1 MHAEEAAGERTLG
14 VYKEHCICK
23 SDYAAQEDRHSCGKL
38 CLKGTDMAET
48 TIKDIAKQCGVGI
61 STVSRAINNH
71 PDINPET
78 RRMIMQV
85 IEETG
90 FIPNN
95 SARNLKRTDAK
106 CIAVLVKGITN
117 PFFSSMIRIIE
128 EETQRNR
135 YALVLRHVEAYED
148 EVDVALELEKEKRL
162 RGIVFLGGM
171 FTHSEEK
178 LSKLNVPFIFS
189 TIGVDISDRIGRVEF
204 SNIAVDDKLESK
216 KMTGYLLDLGHRSIA
231 LVAEKPEEAIG
242 RRRVEGYREAFAERG
257 IPVPEQLICYVQEDI
272 DHYSMENGYIT
283 VKKLLESGG
292 KVTAIYATADSL
304 AIGACRAV
312 LEAGKRIPGDISV
325 AGYDGIEMGEYYNP
339 KLTTIK
345 QPVEEMAKKTIRVL
359 FDVIAG
365 REEHQQII
373 FPAELV
379 VRESTGSCA
388 HREG

>member
-1 MHAEEAAGERTLG
+1 
-14 VYKEHCICK
+14 
-23 SDYAAQEDRHSCGKL
+23 
-38 CLKGTDMAET
+38 MAEI

-78 RRMIMQV
+78 RKMVMQV

-117 PFFSSMIRIIE
+117 PFFSNMIRIIE
-128 EETQRNR
+128 EETQRNK
-135 YALVLRHVEAYED
+135 YALVLRHVEADED

-162 RGIVFLGGM
+162 RGIVFLGGR

-178 LSKLNVPFIFS
+178 INKLNVPFIFS

-204 SNIAVDDKLESK
+204 SNISVDDKLESE
-216 KMTGYLLDLGHRSIA
+216 KMTEYLLSLGHRRI
-231 LVAEKPEEAIG
+231 VFVTERPEESIG
-242 RRRVEGYREAFAERG
+242 RRRIEGYREAFVKRELA
-257 IPVPEQLICYVQEDI
+257 VPEELICYVQDEL
-272 DHYSMENGYIT
+272 DHFSMENGYIT
-283 VKKLLESGG
+283 TKKLLESPEN
-292 KVTAIYATADSL
+292 VTAIYAASDSL
-304 AIGACRAV
+304 AIGVCRAV
-312 LEAGKRIPGDISV
+312 LEAGKRIPEDISV

-359 FDVIAG
+359 LDVIAG
-365 REEHQQII
+365 REDHQQIV
-373 FPAELV
+373 FPARLV
-379 VRESTGSCA
+379 ERESTA
-388 HREG
+388 AIRER

>member
-1 MHAEEAAGERTLG
+1 
-14 VYKEHCICK
+14 
-23 SDYAAQEDRHSCGKL
+23 
-38 CLKGTDMAET
+38 MAEI

-78 RRMIMQV
+78 RKKIMEV

-117 PFFSSMIRIIE
+117 PFFSNMIQIIE
-128 EETQRNR
+128 EETQRNK
-135 YALVLRHVEAYED
+135 YALVLRHVEAFED

-162 RGIVFLGGM
+162 RGIVFLGGR
-171 FTHSEEK
+171 FIHSEEK
-178 LSKLNVPFIFS
+178 LGKLNVPFIFS
-189 TIGVDISDRIGRVEF
+189 TIGVDLSDRIGKVEF

-216 KMTGYLLDLGHRSIA
+216 KMTEYLLELGHRQIA
-231 LVAEKPEEAIG
+231 IIAEKPEQPVG
-242 RRRVEGYREAFAERG
+242 RLRVEGYREAYEERG
-257 IPVPEQLICYVQEDI
+257 LAVSEDMICYVQEDI
-272 DHYSMENGYIT
+272 DYYSMENGYIT
-283 VKKLLESGG
+283 AKKLIESETGS
-292 KVTAIYATADSL
+292 KVTAIYATSDSL

-312 LEAGKRIPGDISV
+312 LEAGKKIPEDISV
-325 AGYDGIEMGEYYNP
+325 AGYDGIDMGEYYNP

-345 QPVEEMAKKTIRVL
+345 QPVEEMAKKTIRL
-359 FDVIAG
+359 LLDVIG
-365 REEHQQII
+365 ERQGHEQII

-379 VRESTGSCA
+379 VREST
-388 HREG
+388 RKI